1 MKMYKDILWIDDIDN
16 NDGDVAD
23 LEDEDEKDIASYS
36 DDMLSDED
44 KESLIEQ
51 DKSLRPYA
59 QRIKLCRKMLS
70 ACHEINDYYRKY
82 NLVIFDMN
90 MTKGWLNRSDDIGKI
105 SEILLKNKM
114 NGYKHEK
121 EEDEI
126 AGIYLY
132 LLLLNKGYPAD
143 RMVIYTG
150 NSTDSLK
157 SNFPYLKLDNIV
169 RYKGNDEDTLCLETN
184 YYPEN
189 SYYRIR
195 RLVLQACD
203 YWKAEIASKKDEEI
217 PFNQI
222 YFSKDTDKQN
232 SMENF
237 QELLER
243 IEMMFPVIPPSSPE
257 KVYYQAARI
266 LCEYHEESAKIQDID
281 YSIYPLHAVCR
292 NFRNW
297 SSHNKFNNPE
307 MSADIFALLFCIAL
321 RTYFDFLIYYDKD
334 KKEKIS
340 EFNNELFYYESNYG
354 YKMKD
359 NYIHRNNESFNNI
372 KNMLKAG
379 TSLLSV
385 LNKNKRRNR
394 ISYSELV
401 YIWGENQLNT
411 AKIQYILYPII
422 MKDYIEFTENTAD
435 SIKLN
440 CNANC
445 LFEDKKGKSYDNGF
459 MRLVFNEAC
468 KIVAILD
475 E

>member
-23 LEDEDEKDIASYS
+23 LEDEDEEDIASYS

-217 PFNQI
+217 PFNP
-222 YFSKDTDKQN
+222 K
-232 SMENF
+232 
-237 QELLER
+237 
-243 IEMMFPVIPPSSPE
+243 
-257 KVYYQAARI
+257 
-266 LCEYHEESAKIQDID
+266 
-281 YSIYPLHAVCR
+281 
-292 NFRNW
+292 
-297 SSHNKFNNPE
+297 
-307 MSADIFALLFCIAL
+307 
-321 RTYFDFLIYYDKD
+321 
-334 KKEKIS
+334 
-340 EFNNELFYYESNYG
+340 
-354 YKMKD
+354 
-359 NYIHRNNESFNNI
+359 
-372 KNMLKAG
+372 
-379 TSLLSV
+379 LSV
-385 LNKNKRRNR
+385 
-394 ISYSELV
+394 I
-401 YIWGENQLNT
+401 
-411 AKIQYILYPII
+411 
-422 MKDYIEFTENTAD
+422 
-435 SIKLN
+435 
-440 CNANC
+440 
-445 LFEDKKGKSYDNGF
+445 
-459 MRLVFNEAC
+459 
-468 KIVAILD
+468 
-475 E
+475 

>member
-16 NDGDVAD
+16 NDGYVAD
-23 LEDEDEKDIASYS
+23 LEDEDEEDISLYS
-36 DDMLSDED
+36 DEMLSDED
-44 KESLIEQ
+44 KESLIKQ
-51 DKSLRPYA
+51 DDSLSPYA

-266 LCEYHEESAKIQDID
+266 LCEYHEESAKIQVVN
-281 YSIYPLHAVCR
+281 YNIYPLHAVCR

-297 SSHNKFNNPE
+297 SSHNRLKKAE
-307 MSADIFALLFCIAL
+307 MPPNIFALIFCIAL
-321 RTYFDFLIYYDKD
+321 RTYFDEKQLINEFS
-334 KKEKIS
+334 KER
-340 EFNNELFYYESNYG
+340 FYYEKNYG
-354 YKMKD
+354 Y
-359 NYIHRNNESFNNI
+359 NYEDKEHKFSFDYI
-372 KNMLKAG
+372 KNKLKDE

-385 LNKNKRRNR
+385 LDKKKKKNT

-401 YIWGENQLNT
+401 YIWGEDPSHDAEIN
-411 AKIQYILYPII
+411 YVLYPII
-422 MKDYIEFTENTAD
+422 MRDYIKFTGNTVD

-440 CNANC
+440 YCNSNY
-445 LFEDKKGKSYDNGF
+445 LFEDKKGKSYDNEF
-459 MRLVFNEAC
+459 MKLVFNEAC
-468 KIVAILD
+468 KICGYFR
-475 E
+475 